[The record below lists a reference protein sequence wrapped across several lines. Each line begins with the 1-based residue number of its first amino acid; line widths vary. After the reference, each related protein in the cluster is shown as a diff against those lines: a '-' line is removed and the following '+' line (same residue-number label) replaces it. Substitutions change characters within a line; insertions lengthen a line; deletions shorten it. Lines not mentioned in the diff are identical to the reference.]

1 MRSMTGYGRAQ
12 TEFGTDLITLE
23 LTSVNK
29 KNLEVVFSGPRE
41 WQSFEIQASK
51 EVTPLVGRGRI
62 RISVTV
68 ESSPNEH
75 PALFKKVQIDEDF
88 KQLKDLMKNYGQEL
102 VAKPEIFIELLRL
115 RNTKDTQ
122 TANISDVSEIL
133 GILLHRSL
141 KGFLKMKEVEGDI
154 LKKDMTKRVAVVSDL
169 TEKIHIESQGMANEW
184 KKKLL
189 LRLQN
194 SGLELD
200 VNDERVLKEVSLF
213 SEKSDI
219 SEEITRL
226 ESHILQLQATFSQIG
241 NIGRKIEFLL
251 QEVGRELNTIC
262 SKSTKI
268 ECTQLALD
276 ARCELEKLREQVLNI
291 E

>member
-29 KNLEVVFSGPRE
+29 KNLEVVFYGPRE
-41 WQSFEIQASK
+41 WQSFEIQATK
-51 EVTPLVGRGRI
+51 EVTPLVERGRI
-62 RISVTV
+62 RISVAV
-68 ESSPNEH
+68 ESSPNEY
-75 PALFKKVQIDEDF
+75 PSLFQKEQIDQDF
-88 KQLKDLMKNYGQEL
+88 NQLRDLLNEYGQDL
-102 VAKPEIFIELLRL
+102 TAKPEVFLGLLRL
-115 RNTKDTQ
+115 RNGKETK

-133 GILLHRSL
+133 GILLQRSL
-141 KGFLKMKEVEGDI
+141 KDFLKMKEVEGMS
-154 LKKDMTKRVAVVSDL
+154 LKKDMTKRVTVVSNL
-169 TEKIHIESQGMANEW
+169 TKKIQVESRDMAIEW

-200 VNDERVLKEVSLF
+200 VKDERVLKEISLF

-226 ESHILQLQATFSQIG
+226 ESHAEQLHATFNQSG
-241 NIGRKIEFLL
+241 SIGRKIEFLL

-262 SKSTKI
+262 SKSAKI
-268 ECTQLALD
+268 ECTQLALE